1 MRGWPGTGLRARLLL
16 ALLVTSAVTLL
27 TASLALLSPLQNRL
41 RDQSVGNL
49 QAALLSARPQFEV
62 ALAKAQ
68 RARGGD
74 SETAA
79 LLAILPLANKLHQRT
94 GARVLVADVIPRPVY
109 DTDNDARFPELE
121 ILRVLREDSYP
132 YRHLTDDEATVAAR
146 IFIHRQPEYLL
157 VAKKPLTDVTAA
169 VDQVR
174 NAFLAAALAGLAAA
188 LVLGTALATTLT
200 RRIGRLRSAVRR
212 ITQEGPNAP
221 EPRDTT
227 RDEIGDLAR
236 AFAAMQEALRRQE
249 GARRAF
255 VATASHELRTPLTS
269 LQWTLE
275 MLEEDLHEGR
285 LDVDDAQRQVA
296 FARGELRRLGRLASE
311 LLDLSRLDADVELRC
326 EPVELGE
333 TARAVAAEFEVRAHE
348 HDVALEVMPP
358 LGPCWARGDPGAIAR
373 IARILLDNALRFA
386 PPGDA
391 VRVVAAYHGDHA
403 TLEVSDHGPGVP
415 PDEREL
421 IFERF
426 QRGTATGGEGGVGLG
441 LAIGRELAERQGGTL
456 ELAPGDGPGARF
468 VLRLP
473 IEMPAGSAPPEPD
486 AVATS

>member
-1 MRGWPGTGLRARLLL
+1 MRGWRGTGLRARLLV
-16 ALLVTSAVTLL
+16 ALLVTSALTLL
-27 TASLALLSPLQNRL
+27 TASLALLPPLQSRL

-49 QAALLSARPQFEV
+49 QAAVLSARPQFEA
-62 ALAKAQ
+62 ALAKAE
-68 RARGGD
+68 RSPGGD
-74 SETAA
+74 TATGAA
-79 LLAILPLANKLHQRT
+79 LAVIPLATKLRQRT
-94 GARVLVADVIPRPVY
+94 GARVLVADVIPHLVY
-109 DTDNDARFPELE
+109 DTDNDAVFPELE
-121 ILRVLREDSYP
+121 ILRVLRQDSYP
-132 YRHLTDDEATVAAR
+132 YRQLTDGEATVAAR
-146 IFIHRQPEYLL
+146 IFVNRQARYLL

-200 RRIGRLRSAVRR
+200 RRIGRLRSAVLR

-221 EPRDTT
+221 EPRDAT

-285 LDVDDAQRQVA
+285 VDLDDAQRQVA

-311 LLDLSRLDADVELRC
+311 LLDLSRLDADVELRS

-333 TARAVAAEFEVRAHE
+333 TARAVAAEFEVRAQDHE
-348 HDVALEVMPP
+348 VSLEVMPP
-358 LGPCWARGDPGAIAR
+358 LGPCWARGDPSAIAR

-386 PPGDA
+386 PAGDA

-403 TLEVSDHGPGVP
+403 TLEIADHGPGVP
-415 PDEREL
+415 ADEREL

-426 QRGTATGGEGGVGLG
+426 QRGSATGGEGGVGLG

-456 ELAPGDGPGARF
+456 VLAPDAGPGARF

-473 IEMPAGSAPPEPD
+473 IEMPAGSAPAEAD

>member
-1 MRGWPGTGLRARLLL
+1 MRGWPGTGLRARLLV

-27 TASLALLSPLQNRL
+27 TASLALLPPLQNRL

-49 QAALLSARPQFEV
+49 QAALLSARPQFEA
-62 ALAKAQ
+62 ALAKA
-68 RARGGD
+68 ARTPGGD
-74 SETAA
+74 SATAA
-79 LLAILPLANKLHQRT
+79 TLAVIPLATKLRQRT
-94 GARVLVADVIPRPVY
+94 GARVLVADVLPRLLY
-109 DTDNDARFPELE
+109 DTDNDAAFPELE
-121 ILRVLREDSYP
+121 ILRILREDVYP
-132 YRHLTDDEATVAAR
+132 YRHLTDGEVTVAAR
-146 IFIHRQPEYLL
+146 IFVRQRAEYLL
-157 VAKKPLTDVTAA
+157 VVKKPLTDVTAA

-221 EPRDTT
+221 EPRDAT

-311 LLDLSRLDADVELRC
+311 LLDLSRLDADVELRS

-333 TARAVAAEFEVRAHE
+333 TARAVAAEFEVRAHDHE
-348 HDVALEVMPP
+348 VTLDVTPP

-386 PPGDA
+386 PAGDA
-391 VRVVAAYHGDHA
+391 VRVVAAYHGDLA
-403 TLEVSDHGPGVP
+403 TLEVADHGPGVP

-426 QRGTATGGEGGVGLG
+426 QRGSATGGEGGVGLG

-456 ELAPGDGPGARF
+456 VLAPGDRPGARF

-473 IEMPAGSAPPEPD
+473 IEMPSGSAPAEPD

>member
-1 MRGWPGTGLRARLLL
+1 MRAWPGTGLRARLLV

-27 TASLALLSPLQNRL
+27 TASLALFPPLQNRL

-49 QAALLSARPQFEV
+49 QAALLSARPQFEA
-62 ALAKAQ
+62 ALAKAE
-68 RARGGD
+68 RAPGAD
-74 SETAA
+74 SATAA
-79 LLAILPLANKLHQRT
+79 TLAVLPLATKLRQRT
-94 GARVLVADVIPRPVY
+94 GARVLVADVIPRLLY
-109 DTDNDARFPELE
+109 DTDNDAPFPELE
-121 ILRVLREDSYP
+121 ILRILREGTYP
-132 YRHLTDDEATVAAR
+132 YRQLTDDEATVAAR
-146 IFIHRQPEYLL
+146 LFVHRQADYLL
-157 VAKKPLTDVTAA
+157 VAKKPLTDVTAT

-212 ITQEGPNAP
+212 IAQEGPNAP
-221 EPRDTT
+221 EPRDGT

-333 TARAVAAEFEVRAHE
+333 TARAVAAEFEVRAHDHE
-348 HDVALEVMPP
+348 VRLEVMPP

-386 PPGDA
+386 PAGDA

-403 TLEVSDHGPGVP
+403 TLSVADHGPGVP
-415 PDEREL
+415 EDEREL

-456 ELAPGDGPGARF
+456 VLAPGDGPGARF

-473 IEMPAGSAPPEPD
+473 IEMPAGSAPAEPD
-486 AVATS
+486 AVATR